1 MPTDRLTL
9 IIDDDPL
16 LREALATALVQ
27 WGHSVVEVGSLA
39 EARDAFLLYPSLVLL
54 DVHLPDGRSIDLAA
68 ELCASPHR
76 PTVIMMSGGTTDEE
90 VQHLL
95 ARGVTALLA
104 KPFTLETLRRVIGT
118 VGVEASVRSAPP

>member
-9 IIDDDPL
+9 IIDDEPL

-39 EARDAFLLYPSLVLL
+39 EARDALHLRPSLVLL

-76 PTVIMMSGGTTDEE
+76 PTVIMMSGGTTEAE
-90 VQHLL
+90 IEPLL
-95 ARGVTALLA
+95 SRGVTALLA
-104 KPFTLETLRRVIGT
+104 KPFTLETLRRIIGT
-118 VGVEASVRSAPP
+118 VGEEASG